1 MEDRQTFNLRAGSS
15 ILPAP
20 TNRCQTPAVSTSG
33 VPVSAQGPSGTLR
46 RAMAHS
52 VRYSRKLVAIG
63 VTLVVLILSANPA
76 TAASSNQNEPAASNG
91 VVSEACKVI
100 SYVDEFDSLK
110 NIVRLLS
117 DGDSKSS
124 VLGTVIS
131 AIDYLACPL
140 AAIERPALRLRTSLQ
155 SMYHF
160 EPPRAT
166 YDPVGVPSVCFSSSG
181 PNVMW
186 VQWLQTTVGA
196 QPTTVEI
203 EWKYADSGF
212 WSSPSVLSYTA
223 GFHEDW
229 ARSYVGS
236 PSTSVDVRISAT
248 AGVWLYSLPTSPAF
262 PYCSTG

>member
-1 MEDRQTFNLRAGSS
+1 M
-15 ILPAP
+15 
-20 TNRCQTPAVSTSG
+20 
-33 VPVSAQGPSGTLR
+33 
-46 RAMAHS
+46 
-52 VRYSRKLVAIG
+52 AIG
-63 VTLVVLILSANPA
+63 VTLAVLILSANPA

-236 PSTSVDVRISAT
+236 PSTSVDVRIERDPRACGCTACRLHPCSRTARPADRGAT
-248 AGVWLYSLPTSPAF
+248 ERKPDVPGRWQRRRAHIRSSP
-262 PYCSTG
+262 CHSTCMLRVLS

>member
-1 MEDRQTFNLRAGSS
+1 M
-15 ILPAP
+15 
-20 TNRCQTPAVSTSG
+20 
-33 VPVSAQGPSGTLR
+33 
-46 RAMAHS
+46 
-52 VRYSRKLVAIG
+52 AIG

-212 WSSPSVLSYTA
+212 WSVPLFSATRPASTKTGLDHMWALRRRALTSASARPRACGCTACRLHPRSRTARPADRGATERKPDVPGRWQRRRAHIRRSPCHSTCMLRVLS
-223 GFHEDW
+223 
-229 ARSYVGS
+229 
-236 PSTSVDVRISAT
+236 
-248 AGVWLYSLPTSPAF
+248 
-262 PYCSTG
+262 